1 MCLYFVYDMMKMS
14 MVMHHSGGGPYDYVP
29 RRAPNAASLVTVD
42 RGVAVVR
49 SNRGPNI
56 FSGSSMLERAAP
68 SKRPCGSCS
77 GAK

>member
-1 MCLYFVYDMMKMS
+1 
-14 MVMHHSGGGPYDYVP
+14 MVIHAGGGPYDVVP
-29 RRAPNAASLVTVD
+29 RRAPHAASLVTVD

-49 SNRGPNI
+49 PNRGGPNI